1 MLQRTGIISIALVT
15 GLFVGQQ
22 AIASNTN
29 AGEFLTVNNTPITAQ
44 ENLLQQTFQVS
55 FPVRV
60 ITVGQA
66 MQYVLN
72 SSGYALAPNA
82 GGYPLAKTMLARPL
96 PIVDRNFGPLTIE
109 QGLQTLAGP
118 HFQMIVDPVNRL
130 VAFRLK
136 PSLAQLYN
144 VNGVTN

>member
-1 MLQRTGIISIALVT
+1 MLQKKLFLAVLLASITASQMVFAADT
-15 GLFVGQQ
+15 TAGQ
-22 AIASNTN
+22 
-29 AGEFLTVNNTPITAQ
+29 FLSVKNTPVAAQ
-44 ENLLQQTFQVS
+44 QDLLQQTFQVS

-60 ITVGQA
+60 ITVGHA
-66 MQYVLN
+66 MQYLLN

-118 HFQMIVDPVNRL
+118 HFQMVVDPVNRL

-136 PSLAQLYN
+136 PSLAELYN